1 MPKVALVE
9 ATINYLPAIHS
20 MQLASFRTLLSK
32 YSDYDS
38 NPGSESYQKVLDR
51 FHQPETKYYA
61 ITDGSLRIGAVRVK
75 FDPQTSTARVSPLFL
90 QPAYRGQ
97 GFGTEV
103 MRILEETYPQ
113 AAVWEVETILQEKK
127 TLQLLRA
134 PGLQGH
140 RSAAPDP
147 RWSDH
152 HLLQK
157 SHRLSPWL
165 FKLSPLSRPK
175 TNKV

>member
-1 MPKVALVE
+1 MTITMPKVALVE

-127 TLQLLRA
+127 LCSFYERLGYRDTGLRRQIRD
-134 PGLQGH
+134 GLTIIFY
-140 RSAAPDP
+140 
-147 RWSDH
+147 
-152 HLLQK
+152 K
-157 SHRLSPWL
+157 
-165 FKLSPLSRPK
+165 
-175 TNKV
+175 KVIG